1 MMFARP
7 FKSIIRF
14 FSRNRRR
21 LLILALFSLLLYGAL
36 FFTAYMANPEK
47 AVQDFGKRFGIA
59 INTLLYMAEAV
70 ATYYI
75 LIFHV
80 ILPLMHKKRKRRAV
94 ATFLVLYVVKLG
106 INYWAFSAEQQDL
119 RYAYEE
125 SSTTAIPED
134 SVYWFL
140 LWYGIFYLFDLV
152 VSFSAALMVEWIRK
166 SKQQIILEKQ
176 KAEAE
181 LSALKHQINPHF
193 LFNSLSFIY
202 AKIIKIDEDTAQSV
216 LILADIMRYALGKKE
231 DASGRVNIMEEVEH
245 MKNVI
250 EINQRRH
257 NHRLNITYDENIA
270 NHSATIIPLVLIT
283 LVENAFKHG
292 DLHDKDHPILI
303 NLHTNER
310 ELSFYIKN
318 KKGKGIKELSN
329 GIGLQNINQQLDLI
343 YGERYTL
350 LLEDEPS
357 TFGVLLKIPL
367 NS

>member
-1 MMFARP
+1 MFARP
-7 FKSIIRF
+7 FKSIIGF
-14 FSRNRRR
+14 FSHNRRR

-59 INTLLYMAEAV
+59 VNTLLYMVEAV

-80 ILPLMHKKRKRRAV
+80 ILPLMRKNSKRRALTI
-94 ATFLVLYVVKLG
+94 AFLFYAVKLS
-106 INYWAFSAEQQDL
+106 ISYWSFSMEQGEPQHEL
-119 RYAYEE
+119 GAV
-125 SSTTAIPED
+125 STTAIPED

-140 LWYGIFYLFDLV
+140 LWNGIFYLFDLV
-152 VSFSAALMVEWIRK
+152 VSFSVALMVEWIRK

-202 AKIIKIDEDTAQSV
+202 AKIIKVDEDTAQSV

-257 NHRLNITYDENIA
+257 NHRLSISYEEKIA
-270 NHSATIIPLVLIT
+270 NHSASIIPLVLIT

-329 GIGLQNINQQLDLI
+329 GIGLQNINQQLNLI

-350 LLEDEPS
+350 LLEDESS
-357 TFGVLLKIPL
+357 TFEVLLKIPL